1 MIGHRAAV
9 ALAAAK
15 GARGRFGQS
24 QALEDPKNA
33 VASIKALAAQHAL
46 GPRDWLRHRHSARL
60 RSLGTIGFEGRFDYA
75 AIGTVSNVAE
85 HREPCESRG
94 SCTVLGARGRRKRGP
109 SLAQHRQA
117 RTRLDKGRPRFC
129 GALSQQDDLV

>member
-46 GPRDWLRHRHSARL
+46 GHDIGFGIGIAHGFARSGPSASRAGSTMPPSARCP
-60 RSLGTIGFEGRFDYA
+60 TWPNIGSRVNREVHARFWERADA
-75 AIGTVSNVAE
+75 GSVAQ
-85 HREPCESRG
+85 
-94 SCTVLGARGRRKRGP
+94 V
-109 SLAQHRQA
+109 
-117 RTRLDKGRPRFC
+117 
-129 GALSQQDDLV
+129 

>member
-1 MIGHRAAV
+1 LGNPKVSKTRRTPLRPLKRWRLSTRLGHEIG
-9 ALAAAK
+9 
-15 GARGRFGQS
+15 FGIGI
-24 QALEDPKNA
+24 AHGFA
-33 VASIKALAAQHAL
+33 T
-46 GPRDWLRHRHSARL
+46 
-60 RSLGTIGFEGRFDYA
+60 LGTIGFEGRFDYA

-94 SCTVLGARGRRKRGP
+94 SCTVLGARGRRKGGP